1 MLNNNIILLIV
12 VVLIINS
19 FFIGYLLGRFSGHN
33 GVSNNKQKSF
43 FQQQDSKT
51 KEINSISIDDK
62 KFVVDIK
69 TDNLEKKYQNLG
81 DVKHTEETITN
92 SVDKLKNLKR

>member
-1 MLNNNIILLIV
+1 MLNNNVILLIIV
-12 VVLIINS
+12 ILIVNA
-19 FFIGYLLGRFSGHN
+19 FLIGYLLGRFTNHN

-51 KEINSISIDDK
+51 KEINTINIDDK

-69 TDNLEKKYQNLG
+69 TEGLEKKYDSLG
-81 DVKHTEETITN
+81 EVKQTQDNISN
-92 SVDKLKNLKR
+92 SVNKLKNLKR

>member
-19 FFIGYLLGRFSGHN
+19 FFIGYLFGRFNGHN

-62 KFVVDIK
+62 KFVVDIR
-69 TDNLEKKYQNLG
+69 TEGLEKKYDSFLL
-81 DVKHTEETITN
+81 HLRA
-92 SVDKLKNLKR
+92 S